1 MVIPSQTRTHTARN
15 LVIFTF
21 LILTLPWLGRWLD
34 SMMGSAPGEG
44 IGTLIWIISPLGVSF
59 LLRAFA
65 GDGWA
70 DLGIRPNIKGNIIW
84 YLVSILVYPACATL
98 VLVIG
103 LVSGVVSFT
112 GSSPGGVG
120 LFVQAFAL
128 LLIPQFAQNIF
139 EEAGFR
145 GYLAPK
151 MYTLALNTFLAHL
164 LVGLIW
170 GAWHLPYF
178 AFVTSYATENLA
190 TLIPRFL
197 VGTMAASIVYGEI
210 RILTDSVWP
219 AVLMQT
225 VGGAFIGALVLNEFV
240 QVASGTEPLFAPNLE
255 GGLIIVLFTLIGVG
269 IYLVRRKTQL

>member
-225 VGGAFIGALVLNEFV
+225 VGGAFIGALVLNDLV

-269 IYLVRRKTQL
+269 IYLVRRKIQL